1 MCWEV
6 SDALFVIVVNLY
18 VAKGV
23 VSQEVSQE
31 KLIQL

>member
-6 SDALFVIVVNLY
+6 NDALFVIVVNLY

-23 VSQEVSQE
+23 VSQE
-31 KLIQL
+31 KLIQR